1 VPGDTADRGN
11 WLEPLGVAALFTEV
25 IVTILAVLVLA
36 SMATPGRRVA
46 SMPARPQRQVG
57 PLSR

>member
-36 SMATPGRRVA
+36 SMATPGRRVT
-46 SMPARPQRQVG
+46 STPARSQRQVG